1 MCGLAVACS
10 LFNIFFCSALAFEL
24 NLWLGKSCLLLP
36 HRPACLCL
44 FFSHSVSLPLSP
56 AGLFVFV
63 GYVVYDTQVIVE
75 QAGNGDKDIVTHA
88 LKYVTVHGVKVACC

>member
-1 MCGLAVACS
+1 MCGFAVACS

-24 NLWLGKSCLLLP
+24 NLWLGKSCCTAYMSLL
-36 HRPACLCL
+36 RP
-44 FFSHSVSLPLSP
+44 SHVSLPLSP